1 MCLNNNKFVIFFP
14 LSKRTEKSYRFDWYI
29 LNDYNK
35 TRIKIAGDKITAYF
49 NKKLV
54 NISITCNHPHIGNIT
69 SKYSTCTILKRLK
82 YQF

>member
-1 MCLNNNKFVIFFP
+1 M
-14 LSKRTEKSYRFDWYI
+14 
-29 LNDYNK
+29 
-35 TRIKIAGDKITAYF
+35 KIAGDKITAYF